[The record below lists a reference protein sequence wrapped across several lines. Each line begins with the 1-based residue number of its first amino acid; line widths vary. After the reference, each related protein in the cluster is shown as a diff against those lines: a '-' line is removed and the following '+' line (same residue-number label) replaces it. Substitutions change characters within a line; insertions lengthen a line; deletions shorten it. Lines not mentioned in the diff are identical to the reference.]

1 MKAETI
7 GEICLQGT
15 VVVEGLALRL
25 TSREVPI
32 NTDRKVCLGD
42 RLGCPH
48 IYGAIQEKGT
58 EPNLQGD
65 EDIEN

>member
-42 RLGCPH
+42 QSPMSHDGLREFTGLS
-48 IYGAIQEKGT
+48 T
-58 EPNLQGD
+58 D
-65 EDIEN
+65 